1 MSNHILNFSDVED
14 KIEELNHFLQKTARD
29 GDLKSGTNSP
39 APLRSSSVRT
49 RQVGWDKDNCKQSK
63 PKPVK

>member
-14 KIEELNHFLQKTARD
+14 KNEELNHFLQKTARD
-29 GDLKSGTNSP
+29 GDLKSGINSP

-49 RQVGWDKDNCKQSK
+49 GQVG
-63 PKPVK
+63 